1 MDSYTYT
8 AGTSIVDGIDDRQD
22 YSVMSTCLK
31 DICQDEDLFL
41 NIMQMLA
48 GILHIGNVN
57 FIGNAEED
65 QVSGVDDACRQ
76 HFDAAAE
83 LLGLDADDL
92 FNTLTKQNMYVNNS
106 VIVKVQNISQVRNL
120 PFYAMMIESASSLTA
135 FFRSGQRQEAIA
147 VEEYLHHAVLLVGR

>member
-1 MDSYTYT
+1 MDSYNYT
-8 AGTSIVDGIDDRQD
+8 AGTSIVDGIDDHQD

-41 NIMQMLA
+41 NIVQMLA

-57 FIGNAEED
+57 FVGNAEED
-65 QVSGVDDACRQ
+65 QVSGVDDTCRQ

-106 VIVKVQNISQVRNL
+106 VIVKVQNISQVRMM
-120 PFYAMMIESASSLTA
+120 PFNSYDILLRVA
-135 FFRSGQRQEAIA
+135 
-147 VEEYLHHAVLLVGR
+147 YL